1 MLCTTSIV
9 AQLIVN
15 NSGLPLSQNPVFSR
29 KNVPLLRLT
38 WLEFKFNP
46 FSLAVKD
53 NLSFLTGQ

>member
-1 MLCTTSIV
+1 V

-15 NSGLPLSQNPVFSR
+15 NSGLPLSQNPDFSR

-46 FSLAVKD
+46 FPLAVKD